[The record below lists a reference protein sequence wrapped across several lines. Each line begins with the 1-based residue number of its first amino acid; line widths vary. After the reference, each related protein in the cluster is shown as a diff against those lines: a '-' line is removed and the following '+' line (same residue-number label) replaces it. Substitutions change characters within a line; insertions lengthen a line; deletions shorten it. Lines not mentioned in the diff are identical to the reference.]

1 MKFESDIFD
10 TFYEELVEHYRH
22 GILQEPEGQE
32 LHQRQLE
39 LSEEVMK
46 LQKTQPEIYRLIN
59 DLTGCIYEI
68 STMQQEHLYMQGIK
82 DGIRMMKAIK
92 QI

>member
-1 MKFESDIFD
+1 MEFESDIFY
-10 TFYEELVEHYRH
+10 TFYEELVESYRH
-22 GILQEPEGQE
+22 GIMQGEEGQK

-46 LQKTQPEIYRLIN
+46 LQKTQPEIYRLMN
-59 DLTGCIYEI
+59 DFTGCIYEI
-68 STMQQEHLYMQGIK
+68 STLQQEHLYLQGIK
-82 DGIRMMKAIK
+82 DGIRIIKAIK

>member
-1 MKFESDIFD
+1 MEFESDIFY
-10 TFYEELVEHYRH
+10 TFYEELVESYRH
-22 GILQEPEGQE
+22 GIMQKPEAQK

-59 DLTGCIYEI
+59 DFTGCIYEI
-68 STMQQEHLYMQGIK
+68 SILQQEHLYLQGIK
-82 DGIRMMKAIK
+82 DGIRIIKAIK